1 MSQLDTY
8 RNNMIRKR
16 EELAKLN
23 QDLAKE
29 QTKISPLQKK
39 IISAQ
44 SMIDRTKSQYTI
56 NTKYKEITETCSSIA
71 AKSQGR

>member
-8 RNNMIRKR
+8 RNTMLRKQ
-16 EELAKLN
+16 EDIVKLN

-29 QTKISPLQKK
+29 QAKIADSQKK

-44 SMIDRTKSQYTI
+44 SAIGRTKKSVY
-56 NTKYKEITETCSSIA
+56 YKIKAE
-71 AKSQGR
+71 